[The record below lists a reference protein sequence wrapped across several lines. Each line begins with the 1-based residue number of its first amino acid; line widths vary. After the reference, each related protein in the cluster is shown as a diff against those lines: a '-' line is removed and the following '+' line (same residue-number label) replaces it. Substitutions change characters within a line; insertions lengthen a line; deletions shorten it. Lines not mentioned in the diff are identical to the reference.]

1 MQSRRIGPFERPT
14 PGTLGVAVGA
24 AVLAAVATHLLLP
37 ILAANVF
44 LMFLLAILTSSLY
57 GGLVPGLITTLLS
70 CIGAGIVVFEPR
82 GYPIIEAA
90 LDLARLATLG
100 VFGIVIASLAQ
111 ALRSARERARER
123 ELVARSGEESFRSL
137 FDSTADAIYVAGA
150 LGELVN
156 VNEAAARLHGE
167 PREALI
173 GRNWQTLV
181 DQDRSDLAQLRQY
194 AEDAFRG
201 QPRTYEV
208 WILRQGGESVPLEMR
223 ITASRYFGRDVLIAV
238 ARDLT
243 ERRRLESELRQS
255 QKMEAIGRL
264 AGGIAHD
271 FNNLLTSIR
280 GYASLMRDRVAHDPT
295 LLEDL
300 REIERAV
307 ELATSVTRQL
317 LAFSRKQDYVPRAI
331 SLNDPLDR
339 IQALLRRLLDER
351 IELVVERDPNLGRT
365 LLDEGQFEQIVMNLV
380 VNARD
385 ALAGSRGRIALRTF
399 DIERDGVPHVALAV
413 SDNGVGMSEDLR
425 GRIFEPFF
433 TTKDTGHGT
442 GLGLS
447 TVYGIVQQAGGTIE
461 VDSTPGRGST
471 FTACFPRVTATPL
484 PDPTHAEPTIAAADS
499 DARTVLL
506 AEDEPPVRR
515 LVRRVLT
522 RRGYHV
528 IEAANGRE
536 ALDIARAHPGPID
549 ALVTDVVMPE
559 MTGPELAEAL
569 RMDHPGL
576 PVLFTS
582 GYNEEGMEGTGVVSG
597 LGIAFLQK
605 PFVPDD
611 LVRLLGELLETEKV
625 PGPG

>member
-1 MQSRRIGPFERPT
+1 MSMERPGIGPSRRPT
-14 PGTLGVAVGA
+14 ARSVWL
-24 AVLAAVATHLLLP
+24 AVLAAVAASVVTHLLLP
-37 ILAANVF
+37 ILAANIF
-44 LMFLLAILTSSLY
+44 LLFLLAVLVSSLY

-70 CIGAGIVVFEPR
+70 CVGAGIVVFEPR
-82 GYPIIEAA
+82 GLPWIAA
-90 LDLARLATLG
+90 PLDFARLATLG
-100 VFGIVIASLAQ
+100 VFGIVIASLAE
-111 ALRSARERARER
+111 ALRGARERARER
-123 ELVARSGEESFRSL
+123 ELEARLGEESFRSI
-137 FDSTADAIYVAGA
+137 FDHSADAIYVANA
-150 LGELVN
+150 LGDLVN

-173 GRNWQTLV
+173 GRNWQSFV
-181 DQDRSDLAQLRQY
+181 DAERSDLAQVRHQV
-194 AEDAFRG
+194 EEAFRG
-201 QPRTYEV
+201 RSRTYEV
-208 WILRQGGESVPLEMR
+208 YVTTHGGQSVPLEMHV
-223 ITASRYFGRDVLIAV
+223 TAARYFGRDVLIAV

-243 ERRRLESELRQS
+243 ERRRLEAELRQS

-280 GYASLMRDRVAHDPT
+280 GYASLMRDRVTHDPT
-295 LLEDL
+295 LLDDIA
-300 REIERAV
+300 EIERAV
-307 ELATSVTRQL
+307 DLATAVTRQL

-351 IELVVERDPNLGRT
+351 IELAVERDPRLGRT
-365 LLDEGQFEQIVMNLV
+365 LLDEGQFEQVVMNLV

-385 ALAGSRGRIALRTF
+385 ALAGSRGRIVLRTF
-399 DIERDGVPHVALAV
+399 DADRDGVPHVALSV

-425 GRIFEPFF
+425 ARIFEPFF
-433 TTKDTGHGT
+433 TTKEAGHGT

-447 TVYGIVQQAGGTIE
+447 TVYGIVQQAGGS
-461 VDSTPGRGST
+461 VDVESAPGHGSK
-471 FTACFPRVTATPL
+471 FTAYFPRVSATPL
-484 PDPTHAEPTIAAADS
+484 PAEAPVQQPVVVAGDGM
-499 DARTVLL
+499 RTVLL

-515 LVRRVLT
+515 LVQRVLT

-528 IEAANGRE
+528 IEAGNGRE
-536 ALDIARAHPGPID
+536 ALDVARAHPGSID

-569 RMDHPGL
+569 RADHPGL

-582 GYNEEGMEGTGVVSG
+582 GYNEDGMEGTGVVSG

-611 LVRLLGELLETEKV
+611 LVRLLTELLGSEKA
-625 PGPG
+625 

>member
-1 MQSRRIGPFERPT
+1 MERARIGPFEKPT
-14 PGTLGVAVGA
+14 ARTAGLALVA
-24 AVLAAVATHLLLP
+24 AVLATVVTHLLLP
-37 ILAANVF
+37 ILAANIF
-44 LMFLLAILTSSLY
+44 LMFLLAILASSLY
-57 GGLVPGLITTLLS
+57 GGLLPGLITTIAS

-82 GYPIIEAA
+82 GVLSIAA
-90 LDLARLATLG
+90 PLDVARLATLG
-100 VFGIVIASLAQ
+100 VFGIVIASLAE
-111 ALRSARERARER
+111 ALRGARKRARER
-123 ELVARSGEESFRSL
+123 ELEARRGEESFRSI
-137 FDSTADAIYVAGA
+137 FDSTADAIYVANS

-156 VNEAAARLHGE
+156 VNEAAARIQGE

-173 GRNWQTLV
+173 GRNWQSLV
-181 DQDRSDLAQLRQY
+181 DQSHSDLAQIRQY
-194 AEDAFRG
+194 AEDAFSG
-201 QPRTYEV
+201 HPRTYEV
-208 WILRQGGESVPLEMR
+208 WIVSRDGRHVPLEMHV
-223 ITASRYFGRDVLIAV
+223 TAARYFGRDVIIAV

-243 ERRRLESELRQS
+243 ERRRLEAELRQS

-264 AGGIAHD
+264 AGGVAHD

-280 GYASLMRDRVAHDPT
+280 GYASLMRDRVTHDPT
-295 LLEDL
+295 LLDDIS
-300 REIERAV
+300 EIERAV

-317 LAFSRKQDYVPRAI
+317 LAFSRKQDYVPRAM

-339 IQALLRRLLDER
+339 IQTLLRRLLDER
-351 IELVVERDPNLGRT
+351 IELVVERDPKLGRT

-385 ALAGSRGRIALRTF
+385 ALAGSRGRIELRTF
-399 DIERDGVPHVALAV
+399 DTERDGVPHVALSV

-433 TTKDTGHGT
+433 TTKEAGHGT

-447 TVYGIVQQAGGTIE
+447 TVYGIVQQAGGAVE
-461 VDSTPGRGST
+461 VDSAPGRGSR
-471 FTACFPRVTATPL
+471 FTVLFPRVSATPL
-484 PDPTHAEPTIAAADS
+484 PSESPAGVPAPPAAGDLRTI
-499 DARTVLL
+499 LL

-515 LVRRVLT
+515 LVQRVLT

-536 ALDIARAHPGPID
+536 ALDVARAHSGRID

-569 RMDHPGL
+569 RTDHPGL

-582 GYNEEGMEGTGVVSG
+582 GYNEDGMEGTGVVSG

-611 LVRLLGELLETEKV
+611 LVRILAELLDETV
-625 PGPG
+625 DGRR